1 MLRSSTFASLAA
13 WVILAINAVAQTIVL
28 TPSTTA
34 INPAGGSL
42 TFNAAIT
49 YPNTPAVLAF
59 SATLP
64 AGWSYLSGTNEPPVK
79 PSSGTTGVLSW
90 AYTTELPASPALFSF
105 TASYPANLTGLQPL
119 TTSTITRAAVE
130 APPVTTTG
138 PTVTL
143 AAPPTSFVW
152 VGDSTNHQGNWT
164 DAAQWSPAGTVPHNA
179 GLATYAAQVSVGT
192 ATIPSGTAITIND
205 LLLSGGTVNG
215 GGTLSLLGT
224 SSWTSGAIT
233 ALSQLTIAPGA
244 TLTASTFAP
253 HNFDQT
259 VIVNQGTFRWENGGA
274 LRSGNGGSFVN
285 NAGAIFHDVSS
296 GVVDYVIT
304 NGFGGTFTFSNAGSY
319 VKTTAGS
326 TTRIEVPF
334 TNTGSLRLEGGVLR
348 FTTTAPFA
356 QNGGNLSLAAGTS
369 AVFDAG
375 VTFASG
381 STIGNGT
388 LTGNVTNGAASGT
401 GALLSP
407 GNTLGQ
413 LAIVG
418 DLTLLSTSKLLFDL
432 GGTTKGVDYDFL
444 SVSGNAS
451 LGGTL
456 SLNLQGAFRDTA
468 IGATTF
474 TLLTAG
480 ALTGTFANAPAGA
493 RFFAN
498 DGFSSFIVN
507 YSSTSLTLTNFQLIP
522 EPSTWALLLAG
533 LGVIAV
539 SVWRRRR

>member
-1 MLRSSTFASLAA
+1 
-13 WVILAINAVAQTIVL
+13 
-28 TPSTTA
+28 
-34 INPAGGSL
+34 
-42 TFNAAIT
+42 
-49 YPNTPAVLAF
+49 
-59 SATLP
+59 
-64 AGWSYLSGTNEPPVK
+64 
-79 PSSGTTGVLSW
+79 
-90 AYTTELPASPALFSF
+90 
-105 TASYPANLTGLQPL
+105 
-119 TTSTITRAAVE
+119 
-130 APPVTTTG
+130 
-138 PTVTL
+138 
-143 AAPPTSFVW
+143 
-152 VGDSTNHQGNWT
+152 
-164 DAAQWSPAGTVPHNA
+164 
-179 GLATYAAQVSVGT
+179 
-192 ATIPSGTAITIND
+192 
-205 LLLSGGTVNG
+205 
-215 GGTLSLLGT
+215 
-224 SSWTSGAIT
+224 
-233 ALSQLTIAPGA
+233 
-244 TLTASTFAP
+244 
-253 HNFDQT
+253 
-259 VIVNQGTFRWENGGA
+259 
-274 LRSGNGGSFVN
+274 
-285 NAGAIFHDVSS
+285 
-296 GVVDYVIT
+296 
-304 NGFGGTFTFSNAGSY
+304 
-319 VKTTAGS
+319 
-326 TTRIEVPF
+326 VPF

-348 FTTTAPFA
+348 FTATAPFA
-356 QNGGNLSLAAGTS
+356 QNGGNLSLATGTS

>member
-1 MLRSSTFASLAA
+1 MSRLTPFVSLAVLA
-13 WVILAINAVAQTIVL
+13 ILAIHAAAQTIVL
-28 TPSTTA
+28 TPSTTT

-42 TFNAAIT
+42 TFNASIT
-49 YPNTPAVLAF
+49 YTSTPSVLAF

-64 AGWSYLSGTNEPPVK
+64 TGWSYLSGTNEPPVK
-79 PSSGTTGVLSW
+79 PASGTTGILSW
-90 AYTTELPASPALFSF
+90 AYTTELPSSPALFSF

-119 TTSTITRAAVE
+119 STSTVTRAAVE

-138 PTVTL
+138 PTITL
-143 AAPPTSFVW
+143 AAPPTSFAW
-152 VGDSTNHQGNWT
+152 VGNSESRDGNWT
-164 DAAQWSPAGTVPHNA
+164 DPTKWNPAGTVPNNA

-192 ATIPSGTAITIND
+192 ATISPGTAITIND
-205 LLLSGGTVNG
+205 LLLSGGTING

-244 TLTASTFAP
+244 TMTASTFAP

-259 VIVNQGTFRWENGGA
+259 AIVNQGTFRWENGGA

-285 NAGAIFHDVSS
+285 SAGATFNDVSS

-319 VKTTAGS
+319 VKTTVGS

-334 TNTGSLRLEGGVLR
+334 ANTGSVRVDGGVLR
-348 FTTTAPFA
+348 FTNTAPFT
-356 QNGGNLSLAAGTS
+356 QNGGNLSLASGTGV
-369 AVFDAG
+369 VFDSG

-388 LTGNVTNGAASGT
+388 ITGNVTNGAASGNT
-401 GALLSP
+401 ALLSP

-418 DLTLLSTSKLLFDL
+418 DLTLLSTSRVLFDL

-444 SVSGNAS
+444 SVSGKAD

-456 SLNLQGAFRDTA
+456 SLNLPTAFRDSA
-468 IGATTF
+468 IGATSF

-480 ALTGTFANAPAGA
+480 VVNGTFTNAPNGA

-507 YSSTSLTLTNFQLIP
+507 YSSTNLTLTNFQLIP

-539 SVWRRRR
+539 SVWRRKQ